1 MKKIGEIDVEVAW
14 FRIYYDEEEPYRKYH
29 LFLDWYDNKWNRKR
43 FGSFEK
49 MSEVISELNWYGKYI
64 DEAINDVK
72 EGRVK

>member
-1 MKKIGEIDVEVAW
+1 MKKIGEIDVEVGF
-14 FRIYYDEEEPYRKYH
+14 FRIYYDEKEPYRKYD
-29 LFLDWYDNKWNRKR
+29 LYLDWYDGKWNRKR